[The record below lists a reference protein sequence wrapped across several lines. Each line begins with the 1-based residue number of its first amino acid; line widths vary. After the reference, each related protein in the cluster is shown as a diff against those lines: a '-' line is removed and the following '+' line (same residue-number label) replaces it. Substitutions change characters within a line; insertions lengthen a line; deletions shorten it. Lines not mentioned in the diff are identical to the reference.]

1 MLLAEEGRLSI
12 DDSPRVVLPELPGWA
27 RGVTLRQMMAHT
39 SGMRDSLDLLLH
51 AAGPG
56 VAAAPDIHLRTI
68 AALDSVNFAPGADW
82 SYHNGASALPTQI
95 GTRGSGRPVADFPR
109 QRIFAPV
116 GLPDHHLPPHDTTL
130 P

>member
-1 MLLAEEGRLSI
+1 MRIGSTSKQFTALAIMLLAEEGRLSI

-56 VAAAPDIHLRTI
+56 VAAAPDIHLRTP
-68 AALDSVNFAPGADW
+68 AALDSVNFAPGSAW
-82 SYHNGASALPTQI
+82 GYNNGAYRSEE
-95 GTRGSGRPVADFPR
+95 RR
-109 QRIFAPV
+109 V
-116 GLPDHHLPPHDTTL
+116 GKE
-130 P
+130 

>member
-1 MLLAEEGRLSI
+1 MRIGSTSKQFTALAIMLLAEEGRLSI

-56 VAAAPDIHLRTI
+56 VAAAPDIHLRTL
-68 AALDSVNFAPGADW
+68 AALDRSEEHTSELQSLMRI
-82 SYHNGASALPTQI
+82 SYAVFCLKKKNIQKT
-95 GTRGSGRPVADFPR
+95 
-109 QRIFAPV
+109 
-116 GLPDHHLPPHDTTL
+116 
-130 P
+130 

>member
-1 MLLAEEGRLSI
+1 MASIDLPVVLSPGIRMRIGSTSKQFTALAIMLLAEEGRLSI

-56 VAAAPDIHLRTI
+56 VAAAPDIHLRT
-68 AALDSVNFAPGADW
+68 DRKS
-82 SYHNGASALPTQI
+82 
-95 GTRGSGRPVADFPR
+95 TRLNSS
-109 QRIFAPV
+109 
-116 GLPDHHLPPHDTTL
+116 H
-130 P
+130 

>member
-1 MLLAEEGRLSI
+1 MRIGSTSKQFTALAIMLLAEEGRLSI

-56 VAAAPDIHLRTI
+56 TPAAPDILLRTL
-68 AALDSVNFAPGADW
+68 AALDSVNFAPCARW
-82 SYHNGASALPTQI
+82 RPTNCAYSILPEHANPVK
-95 GTRGSGRPVADFPR
+95 GSPFSH
-109 QRIFAPV
+109 F
-116 GLPDHHLPPHDTTL
+116 LPDSPSSPP
-130 P
+130 

>member
-1 MLLAEEGRLSI
+1 MRIGSTSKQFTALAIMLLAEEGRLSI

-56 VAAAPDIHLRTI
+56 VAAAPEINLRTL
-68 AALDSVNFAPGADW
+68 APLDSGNFAPGAD
-82 SYHNGASALPTQI
+82 SSERR
-95 GTRGSGRPVADFPR
+95 RGGKRSVR
-109 QRIFAPV
+109 
-116 GLPDHHLPPHDTTL
+116 
-130 P
+130 